1 MRMLH
6 SSFILFLVLFCSAAA
21 TAQDQPSIRLVA
33 AAPTSAATPA
43 SLVSVVTGT
52 APALRAGADASGF
65 LDGTVWTDVARR
77 HGLDPRLL
85 YGVAL
90 QETRHRA
97 GPHTSAPWPYTLRG
111 PKGPQFHRSRQ
122 TAARAL
128 RQLMARHRPQAIDV
142 GLMQIN
148 LHWHGDK
155 VADPVQLLDA
165 HTNLEIAAEILAEAI
180 QSAPGDLELGVGRY
194 HHWKNAAIARAYGRR
209 VLRMVRAMI
218 APG

>member
-1 MRMLH
+1 M
-6 SSFILFLVLFCSAAA
+6 S
-21 TAQDQPSIRLVA
+21 
-33 AAPTSAATPA
+33 
-43 SLVSVVTGT
+43 
-52 APALRAGADASGF
+52 
-65 LDGTVWTDVARR
+65 
-77 HGLDPRLL
+77 GLDPRLL

-180 QSAPGDLELGVGRY
+180 QSAPDDLELGVGRY

-209 VLRMVRAMI
+209 VLRMVRAMT